1 MKERSILIIGLVFIL
16 FVFFVNTYSISGNVV
31 DASHRYCS
39 DSDKGIKP
47 YSAGFASSD
56 IGNFYDR
63 CFSNLN
69 EIREYYCTEGRYG
82 GNYQVESKVIRC
94 GEGFN
99 CVRDVSGK
107 ADACV
112 KS

>member
-1 MKERSILIIGLVFIL
+1 MRERAILIFGFSFIL

-39 DSDKGIKP
+39 DSDDGIKP
-47 YSAGFASSD
+47 YIPGFVSSD

-63 CFSNLN
+63 CFGNLN
-69 EIREYYCTEGRYG
+69 EIREYSCGEGRYG
-82 GNYQVESKVIRC
+82 GKYQVESKVVRC
-94 GEGFN
+94 GEGFT
-99 CVRDVSGK
+99 CVRDISGK

-112 KS
+112 MS